1 MYLLD
6 TNIALELHLD
16 QEKTDEVERFLRN
29 TSPESLHLS
38 EFALYSLGIVLLRR
52 KMHDTFLQSV
62 DDLLV
67 TGGIRLVR
75 LGVEDM
81 QDIVRASWRFNLDF
95 DDAYQYV
102 ADEKYNLALVSFDS
116 DFDHTERG
124 RKTPAEALQG

>member
-6 TNIALELHLD
+6 TNIALELLLD
-16 QEKTDEVERFLRN
+16 QEKADEVERFLRN

-81 QDIVRASWRFNLDF
+81 QDIVRASRRFNLDF
-95 DDAYQYV
+95 DDACQYV
-102 ADEKYNLALVSFDS
+102 AAEKYNLALVSFDS

>member
-6 TNIALELHLD
+6 TNIALELLLD
-16 QEKTDEVERFLRN
+16 QEKADEVERFLRN
-29 TSPESLHLS
+29 TSPESPHLS

-52 KMHDTFLQSV
+52 NMHDTFLQSV

-102 ADEKYNLALVSFDS
+102 ADEKYNLALVSFDD